1 MVHGSKAQ
9 GVRKFFTPYPW
20 PPTPPRVKV
29 YLNMEK
35 KIMVLR
41 KNACPDCSLCQCCS
55 PTRCSIC
62 LPKGGEKQKDKKPKA
77 KIHKPLF
84 RPY

>member
-1 MVHGSKAQ
+1 
-9 GVRKFFTPYPW
+9 
-20 PPTPPRVKV
+20 
-29 YLNMEK
+29 MEK

-41 KNACPDCSLCQCCS
+41 KNACPDCSFCQCCS

-62 LPKGGEKQKDKKPKA
+62 LPKDGEKQKDKKPKV
-77 KIHKPLF
+77 KVHKPLF